1 MEEIQRNSTWV
12 NTRKYTS
19 KLRWLSASPNS
30 NTRHYRHYAKAHF
43 LLMYL
48 SGQYPASIRH
58 LRWDINEKKQIGIN
72 TMMGKAFAK
81 IDTGES

>member
-30 NTRHYRHYAKAHF
+30 NTRHYRHYEKAHF

-48 SGQYPASIRH
+48 SGQYPDSIRY
-58 LRWDINEKKQIGIN
+58 LRWDINEKKQTGIN
-72 TMMGKAFAK
+72 HYDAK
-81 IDTGES
+81 GFC